1 MRILLQRVQQASV
14 SVEGD
19 LMASIDAG
27 VLLLVGVGPD
37 DDEADVAYLV
47 KKISKLRIFED
58 KHGIMNLSLLDTGFA
73 ALAVSQFTL
82 FAQTHKGN
90 RPSYAHAAPPDIG
103 LHWFN
108 VFVHELSEAL
118 SQPVPTGLFGAD
130 MQVAL
135 INDGPVTL
143 WLDSRA
149 R

>member
-1 MRILLQRVQQASV
+1 MRILLQRVGQAAV
-14 SVEGD
+14 TVDAETIGE
-19 LMASIDAG
+19 IGAG

-37 DDEADVAYLV
+37 DNEADVAYLV
-47 KKISKLRIFED
+47 KKISKLRIFD
-58 KHGIMNLSLLDTGFA
+58 DAAGVMNLSLLDTGLE

-108 VFVHELSEAL
+108 VFVHELSQAL
-118 SQPVPTGLFGAD
+118 GKSVPTGEFGAD

-135 INDGPVTL
+135 VNDGPVTL
-143 WLDSRA
+143 WLDSQVR
-149 R
+149 

>member
-1 MRILLQRVQQASV
+1 MRILLQRVGQAAV
-14 SVEGD
+14 TVDAETIGE
-19 LMASIDAG
+19 IGAG

-37 DDEADVAYLV
+37 DNETDVAYLV
-47 KKISKLRIFED
+47 KKISKLRIFD
-58 KHGIMNLSLLDTGFA
+58 DAAGVMNLSLLDTGLE

-108 VFVHELSEAL
+108 VFVHELSQAL
-118 SQPVPTGLFGAD
+118 GKSVPTGEFGAD

-135 INDGPVTL
+135 VNDGPVTL
-143 WLDSRA
+143 WLDSQVR
-149 R
+149 

>member
-1 MRILLQRVQQASV
+1 MRILLQRVRQAAV
-14 SVEGD
+14 TVDAETIGE
-19 LMASIDAG
+19 IGAG

-37 DDEADVAYLV
+37 DNEADVAYLV
-47 KKISKLRIFED
+47 KKISKLRIFD
-58 KHGIMNLSLLDTGFA
+58 DGAGVMNLSLLDTGLE

-108 VFVHELSEAL
+108 VFVHELSQAL
-118 SQPVPTGLFGAD
+118 GKSVPTGEFGAD

-135 INDGPVTL
+135 VNDGPVTL
-143 WLDSRA
+143 WLDSQVR
-149 R
+149 

>member
-1 MRILLQRVQQASV
+1 MRVLLQRVQEASV
-14 SVEGD
+14 SV
-19 LMASIDAG
+19 DAEKIAQIEDG

-37 DDEADVAYLV
+37 DNEDDVAYLV
-47 KKISKLRIFED
+47 KKISKLRIFDDEN
-58 KHGIMNLSLLDTGFA
+58 GTMNLSLLDKGWS

-90 RPSYAHAAPPDIG
+90 RPSYAHAAPPEIG

-108 VFVHELSEAL
+108 VFVHELSQAL
-118 SQPVPTGLFGAD
+118 GKPVPTGSFGAD

-135 INDGPVTL
+135 VNDGPVTL
-143 WLDSRA
+143 WLDSQA